1 LTNRCWEEIIIFSRR
16 FKISLTF
23 IVIATLLAGTIV
35 FASNHD
41 KLKNVQNKLNK
52 TRKELKEGKQKEKS
66 LTNQIIKIQE
76 DINETE
82 NSIKKLEG
90 NIQDTK
96 IKVVEVQGKLAR
108 AEQMVSEQSKAL
120 NARLRSM
127 YLNDSGISVLEVIFG
142 SESITDFMSN
152 MDMVEKI
159 YDNDTKML
167 NRLKDNK
174 DLIGKEKQRLA
185 SLENTLEKQQTQ
197 HENKK
202 NNLANSQHNIAVLK
216 NQVALDNKKLA
227 EEIDALNQE
236 ANRITSEI
244 RRLQSKGTQY
254 TGGVFIW
261 LVTGK
266 ITSPFGYRIHPV
278 LKERKLHTGIDIAA
292 SSGTPVKAANAGTVI
307 KAGAA
312 GSYGNMV
319 MIDHGG
325 GIVTL
330 YAHNSRIAVSTG
342 TQVQKGQV
350 ISYVGSTGRATGPHL
365 HFEVRVNGDYKNP
378 MGWL

>member
-185 SLENTLEKQQTQ
+185 SLENTLEKQQMQ

-261 LVTGK
+261 PVTGK

>member
-1 LTNRCWEEIIIFSRR
+1 MTNRCWEEIIIFSRR

-261 LVTGK
+261 PVTGK

-330 YAHNSRIAVSTG
+330 YAHNSRIARRSDC
-342 TQVQKGQV
+342 
-350 ISYVGSTGRATGPHL
+350 
-365 HFEVRVNGDYKNP
+365 F
-378 MGWL
+378 

>member
-1 LTNRCWEEIIIFSRR
+1 MTNRCWEEIIIFSRR

-127 YLNDSGISVLEVIFG
+127 YLNDSGISVLKVIFG

-261 LVTGK
+261 PVTGK

>member
-1 LTNRCWEEIIIFSRR
+1 MTNRCWEEIIIFSRR

-82 NSIKKLEG
+82 NAIKKLEG

-261 LVTGK
+261 PVTGK

>member
-1 LTNRCWEEIIIFSRR
+1 MTNRCWEEIIIFSRR

-185 SLENTLEKQQTQ
+185 SLENTLEKQQMQ

-261 LVTGK
+261 PVTGK

>member
-1 LTNRCWEEIIIFSRR
+1 MTNRCWEEIIIFSRR

-159 YDNDTKML
+159 YDSDTKML

-261 LVTGK
+261 PVTGK

>member
-1 LTNRCWEEIIIFSRR
+1 MTNRCWEEIIIFSRR

-167 NRLKDNK
+167 NRIKDNK
-174 DLIGKEKQRLA
+174 DLIGK
-185 SLENTLEKQQTQ
+185 
-197 HENKK
+197 
-202 NNLANSQHNIAVLK
+202 
-216 NQVALDNKKLA
+216 
-227 EEIDALNQE
+227 
-236 ANRITSEI
+236 
-244 RRLQSKGTQY
+244 
-254 TGGVFIW
+254 
-261 LVTGK
+261 
-266 ITSPFGYRIHPV
+266 
-278 LKERKLHTGIDIAA
+278 
-292 SSGTPVKAANAGTVI
+292 
-307 KAGAA
+307 
-312 GSYGNMV
+312 
-319 MIDHGG
+319 
-325 GIVTL
+325 
-330 YAHNSRIAVSTG
+330 
-342 TQVQKGQV
+342 
-350 ISYVGSTGRATGPHL
+350 
-365 HFEVRVNGDYKNP
+365 
-378 MGWL
+378 

>member
-1 LTNRCWEEIIIFSRR
+1 MTNRCWEEIIIFSRR

-108 AEQMVSEQSKAL
+108 AEQMVIEQSKAL

-159 YDNDTKML
+159 YDSDTKML

-261 LVTGK
+261 PVTGK